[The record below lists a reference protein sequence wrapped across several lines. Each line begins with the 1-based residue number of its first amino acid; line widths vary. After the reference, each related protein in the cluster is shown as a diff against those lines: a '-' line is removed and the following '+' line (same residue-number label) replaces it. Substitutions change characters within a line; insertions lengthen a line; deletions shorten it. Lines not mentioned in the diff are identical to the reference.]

1 VSWLKYLAP
10 AVQAVSAVAI
20 VILTYFLA
28 RYARQSVNGTDE
40 ALELLRDQLA
50 KQQGSLELLK
60 TQIADQKNALQLARE
75 ELEQE
80 WRPQVSLFVHF
91 VRSLEVD
98 LQVANLGRTAVQV
111 RAVELL
117 VVVGTELR
125 HSQSE
130 WVRIL
135 PVNESRN
142 LNIHTYILGAI
153 QRLAQADFTNYD
165 GNMAAR
171 IEYFSAGQLYT
182 SDKFY
187 FGIRIRNRLVREIK
201 PIE

>member
-1 VSWLKYLAP
+1 VNRLSYLAP
-10 AVQAVSAVAI
+10 AIQAISAVAI

-28 RYARQSVNGTDE
+28 RYARQSANRTDK
-40 ALELLRDQLA
+40 ALELLRDQLT
-50 KQQGSLELLK
+50 KQQDSLESLK

-75 ELEQE
+75 EFQQE

-91 VRSLEVD
+91 VRSLDVD

-111 RAVELL
+111 RAVELI
-117 VVVGTELR
+117 VGVGRELT

-135 PVNESRN
+135 PANESRN
-142 LNIHTYILGAI
+142 LNIHAYILGII
-153 QRLAQADFTNYD
+153 QRSTQADFTNYD

-171 IEYFSAGQLYT
+171 IRYFSAGQLYM
-182 SDKFY
+182 SDKIA
-187 FGIRIRNRLVREIK
+187 FGIRIRNRQVQEIE
-201 PIE
+201 PME